1 VRAYFEEIEN
11 KILAPYAVKSSASRG
26 QVHLEEAS
34 KTRTCFQRD
43 RDRVI
48 HSKAFRRL
56 KHKTQVFVVSVSD
69 HYRSRLT
76 HTLEV
81 AQISRHLSRLLRLN
95 EDLCE
100 VISLAHDLG
109 HTPFGHSGERELN
122 MLMKDMGGFEHNLQ
136 SRRIVDVLER
146 KYPNFSGLNL
156 SFEVRE
162 GLIKHEGLKL
172 KQTGDSFRSIESQI
186 VNLADEIAYNN
197 HDIDDGLNSGIL
209 SEDEMAKH
217 VTLFGDARKK
227 VLSKY
232 THLNQVERWHL
243 INSTL
248 ISEFVLNCVDHT
260 QGAIQAEGI
269 QSVEDVQSFRAPFA
283 RFGAELSEKNTELR
297 GYLYRHF
304 YQDPCVYRMN
314 KKGQF
319 IIRKLFEAFTQ
330 DFKLLPLHF
339 QAMISDEHLSTRVI
353 ADYIAGMT
361 DTFAEKEY
369 ESIYK

>member
-1 VRAYFEEIEN
+1 VRAYFEQIED

-26 QVHLEEAS
+26 QVHSEPSS

-81 AQISRHLSRLLRLN
+81 SQISRHLARLLRLN

-122 MLMKDMGGFEHNLQ
+122 ALMKDMGGFEHNLQ

-146 KYPNFSGLNL
+146 KYPHFSGLNL

-162 GLIKHEGLKL
+162 GLIKHEGLKT
-172 KQTGDSFRSIESQI
+172 KQSGESFRSIESQI
-186 VNLADEIAYNN
+186 VNLSDEIAYNN
-197 HDIDDGLNSGIL
+197 HDIDDGLHSGVL
-209 SEDEMAKH
+209 KEDDLAAN
-217 VTLFGDARKK
+217 VTLYREARDH
-227 VLSKY
+227 VLSQY
-232 THLNQVERWHL
+232 TNLNKRERWHL
-243 INSTL
+243 INSKL
-248 ISEFVLNCVDHT
+248 ISEFIINCVEHT

-269 QSVEDVQSFRAPFA
+269 SSLSDVQSYSAPFA
-283 RFGAELSEKNTELR
+283 RYGAELADMNTELR
-297 GYLYRHF
+297 AYLYRNF
-304 YQDPCVYRMN
+304 YQHPQVYRMN

-319 IIRKLFEAFTQ
+319 IIRKLFEAFSQ

-339 QAMISDEHLSTRVI
+339 QDMISDEHLSSRII